1 MRLRQSNQQKRF
13 TFEPDA
19 SDLNEAAP
27 EAVSSED
34 EFIDKAPS
42 EGLIGDGGDEQDQD
56 AHPSGNAGPSFFGA
70 PTNARQRAYQRK
82 QRADQP
88 RCTVG
93 EEVPAYPSDPG
104 QRWTRAY
111 HGPLKR
117 WTRLYELIDW
127 WYGDHPD
134 RRLIIDEFMR
144 IWWPH
149 QLLPPRLSSPAHLRR
164 AQQGWM
170 KENFAADQR
179 LKYRE
184 LYECRLV
191 HQLSQQTATIVDK
204 ERVFHEFIPQTGGN
218 LKVLLGPPSDQRAYT
233 IQYGESISCSDSGI
247 PIDNGG
253 SDEITIGGWLLD
265 VGGTVVSMAW
275 APAVG
280 EVDQLL
286 AIAVTPFSDQAFY
299 RNVGDMPQPSDQKQ
313 GTVQILRFEA
323 AKDEMDAVRP
333 SGRAPRLAHL
343 LCFSWGRVSK
353 IYWCPIPLTVED
365 PARLLGV
372 LCGDGKLRILS
383 VRNSSWQ
390 DINEVFEEMETP
402 LVTLEPPNEASL
414 EITCFTWI
422 NMNRVAAGLSDG
434 SVGVW
439 SVSPPRFLQRHPVH
453 SAAIMEIA
461 SGYPSDPWIVATIP
475 IGGFMTMTDLRLPS
489 AEVTYHPSAMVSLQ
503 PNLLAWSPLIRG
515 FASIWPSAFA
525 GNPNISFLPLKSFPL
540 CRHLI
545 TVDGQP
551 TCIGISACH
560 SYALVGT
567 TDGSVWVFSMLH
579 KLSTYRKTTH
589 KVKIFQ
595 HEFSS
600 AISSTDYE
608 VGQTNC
614 RGTSRIVHGFLP
626 RPNLH
631 PVSVKMAETQRQNRK
646 KGKKGKTKDKGKSTA
661 RPKRT
666 PGPTEGEG
674 DEEAAM
680 TSGPGPITLNDP
692 QTRITVTAWNPN
704 AEYSWWAAVAMGSG
718 LLRVIDLGVDPRGDD
733 EMPEMKPQDEESAD
747 ESEADDT
754 MELIEDEHTDGENGH
769 DDDEG
774 DQEQEQSDTEMA

>member
-1 MRLRQSNQQKRF
+1 MRLRQSNQHKRF
-13 TFEPDA
+13 ALEPDA
-19 SDLNEAAP
+19 SDLNEAVP
-27 EAVSSED
+27 EDASSED

-42 EGLIGDGGDEQDQD
+42 DGIVGEEDEQNHDL
-56 AHPSGNAGPSFFGA
+56 HTNGNAGPSFFA
-70 PTNARQRAYQRK
+70 ATTTARQRAYQRK
-82 QRADQP
+82 QRANQP

-93 EEVPAYPSDPG
+93 EEVPAYPSDTG

-117 WTRLYELIDW
+117 WTRLHELIDW
-127 WYGDHPD
+127 WYGENPD
-134 RRLIIDEFMR
+134 RRLIVDEFMR
-144 IWWPH
+144 IWWQH
-149 QLLPPRLSSPAHLRR
+149 QLLPPRLSTPAHLQR
-164 AQQGWM
+164 ARHGWM
-170 KENFAADQR
+170 DENFAADQR
-179 LKYRE
+179 MKYRE
-184 LYECRLV
+184 LQECRLV
-191 HQLSQQTATIVDK
+191 HQIPQQTATIVDK
-204 ERVFHEFIPQTGGN
+204 EKVFHEFLPQTGGY
-218 LKVLLGPPSDQRAYT
+218 LKVLLGTVSDQRSYT
-233 IQYGESISCSDSGI
+233 IQYGESISCSDSGT

-253 SDEITIGGWLLD
+253 SSDTTIGGWLLD
-265 VGGTVVSMAW
+265 VGGIVVSMSW
-275 APAVG
+275 APTVG

-286 AIAVTPFSDQAFY
+286 AIAVAPFSDQAFY
-299 RNVGDMPQPSDQKQ
+299 RNLGDMPQPSDQKQ

-323 AKDEMDAVRP
+323 IKDGTNTIRP

-353 IYWCPIPLTVED
+353 IHWCPIQLTIED

-383 VRNSSWQ
+383 VRNSSGQ
-390 DINEVFEEMETP
+390 DVNEVFEEIETP
-402 LVTLEPPNEASL
+402 LVTFEPPNEAAL

-434 SVGVW
+434 SVVVW

-461 SGYPSDPWIVATIP
+461 SGYPTDPWIVATIP
-475 IGGFMTMTDLRLPS
+475 IGGLMTMTDLRLPS

-551 TCIGISACH
+551 TCIGISGCH

-567 TDGSVWVFSMLH
+567 TDGSVWVSSMLH
-579 KLSTYRKTTH
+579 KLSTYRKITY

-595 HEFSS
+595 HEFRGALSS
-600 AISSTDYE
+600 EGGDCE
-608 VGQTNC
+608 DGQANC

-626 RPNLH
+626 RPNQH

-661 RPKRT
+661 KSKRP
-666 PGPTEGEG
+666 PGPGEGEG

-680 TSGPGPITLNDP
+680 TSGPGPIILNDP
-692 QTRITVTAWNPN
+692 QTRVTVTAWNPN

-718 LLRVIDLGVDPRGDD
+718 LLRVIDLGVDARGED
-733 EMPEMKPQDEESAD
+733 ETPEINLHDEDSAE

-754 MELIEDEHTDGENGH
+754 MELMDDEQIDGENEH
-769 DDDEG
+769 EYDD
-774 DQEQEQSDTEMA
+774 